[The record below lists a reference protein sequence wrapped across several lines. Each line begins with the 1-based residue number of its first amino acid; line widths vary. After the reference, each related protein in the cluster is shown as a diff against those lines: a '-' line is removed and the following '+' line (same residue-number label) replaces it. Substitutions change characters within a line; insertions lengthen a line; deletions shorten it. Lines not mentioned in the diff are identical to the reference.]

1 MPSDNIPS
9 LPKSTPM
16 GTQPIES
23 FVVKLRNGRS
33 FQILVEDG
41 DGFFREEFFVGKT
54 KSFRTFQA
62 YVANGK
68 ILEIPSFRT
77 PLEKEFNSDT
87 RLQLCQG

>member
-1 MPSDNIPS
+1 MQSDNTPS

-23 FVVKLRNGRS
+23 FVVKLKNGRS
-33 FQILVEDG
+33 FQVLVNDG
-41 DGFFREEFFVGKT
+41 DGFFREEYFIGKS

-68 ILEIPSFRT
+68 IMEIPSFCT
-77 PLEKEFNSDT
+77 VGTDDS